1 MRKYGFSYLELLLS
15 LTLIINLF
23 VIFNIMFYQLQKSY
37 SFSDENNKEQVIE
50 NYVMNLQFHL
60 NRAST
65 YEITDH
71 QITLTYNDLRLVY
84 FVRVKDLTVTYNSTY
99 IQILK
104 GILSITFVVDY
115 PFINITIIGQS
126 GEVYEKRII
135 FIPRE

>member
-1 MRKYGFSYLELLLS
+1 MRKSGFSYLELLLS

-99 IQILK
+99 IQI
-104 GILSITFVVDY
+104 
-115 PFINITIIGQS
+115 
-126 GEVYEKRII
+126 
-135 FIPRE
+135 